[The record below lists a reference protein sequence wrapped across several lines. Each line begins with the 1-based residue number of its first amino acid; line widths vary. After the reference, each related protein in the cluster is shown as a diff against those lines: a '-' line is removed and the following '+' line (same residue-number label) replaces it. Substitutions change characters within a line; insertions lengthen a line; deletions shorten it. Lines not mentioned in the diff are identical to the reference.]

1 MSNRFTSLFE
11 SQKANQYHVANASV
25 KERKAKLNALQKALL
40 GSYKQKFR
48 DALYADF
55 KRHATENDLMEIF
68 PVISEIKF
76 AKKHLREWMGKN
88 RVPTPM
94 SLFGTSSWIHYE
106 PKGVSLILSPWNF
119 PIHLTLC
126 PLVSAIAAGCTV
138 IIKPSEMTPNCS
150 KVLGELVAELFDKN
164 EVALIEGGVEES
176 TELLQLPFN
185 HIYFTGSPQI
195 GKIVMGAA
203 AKNLTSVTLELGGKS
218 PTIIHKSANIKTAAE
233 KIAWGRFMNNGQTCL
248 APDYIM
254 VDESVKEKFIDALK
268 LAVEKLF
275 GNNPKDSDSYCRIV
289 NERHFGRLKIHLDD
303 AVSKGG
309 KIEIGGELNAQET
322 YISPTVISN
331 VTDDSLVLTEEIFG
345 PILPIKTFKN
355 NEELI
360 NFINSKEKALA
371 LYIYAK
377 NRKFENFVIKNTRSG
392 SSCINNNILQYTNH
406 HLPFGGSNNSGIGKV
421 HGIYGFQ
428 EFSNMRSV
436 MKQYTFGALQLLFP
450 PYNNLKQKLTDIT
463 IKWF

>member
-1 MSNRFTSLFE
+1 MNLK
-11 SQKANQYHVANASV
+11 KANQYSVANATV
-25 KERKAKLNALQKALL
+25 KQRKAKLTALQKALL

-68 PVISEIKF
+68 PVINEIKF

-94 SLFGTSSWIHYE
+94 ALLGTSSWIHYE

-126 PLVSAIAAGCTV
+126 PLVSAIAAGCTA

-150 KVLGELVAELFDKN
+150 AVLGELVAELFDEN
-164 EVALIEGGVEES
+164 EVALVEGGVEES

-195 GKIVMGAA
+195 GKIVMAAA

-218 PTIIHKSANIKTAAE
+218 PTIIHKSANIKVAAE
-233 KIAWGRFMNNGQTCL
+233 KIAWGRFINNGQTCL

-254 VDESVKEKFIDALK
+254 VDESIKEKFVTALK
-268 LAVEKLF
+268 MAIEKLF
-275 GNNPKDSDSYCRIV
+275 GDNPKDSDSYCRIV
-289 NERHFGRLKIHLDD
+289 NNRHFGRLKSHIDD
-303 AVSKGG
+303 AISKGG
-309 KIEIGGELNAQET
+309 KIEIGGEIDEKEN

-331 VTDDSLVLTEEIFG
+331 ITDDSLVLTEEIFG
-345 PILPIKTFKN
+345 PILPIKTFKD
-355 NEELI
+355 NEELL
-360 NFINSKEKALA
+360 NYINSKEKALA
-371 LYIYAK
+371 LYVYAK
-377 NRKFENFVIKNTRSG
+377 NRRFENFIIKNTRSG
-392 SSCINNNILQYTNH
+392 STCINNNILQYTNH
-406 HLPFGGSNNSGIGKV
+406 YLPFGGSNNSGIGKV
-421 HGIYGFQ
+421 HGVYGFQ

-436 MKQYTFGALQLLFP
+436 MKQHTFGALQLLFP
-450 PYNNLKQKLTDIT
+450 PYNNFKQKLTDST